1 MSREAQRPPDR
12 TATFQQIHRKN
23 AKGAYRSRGHLVRE
37 RGRRRSARTMSSAH
51 VTHGVRGDRTR
62 AKYSPN
68 TKIIDL
74 SPLAHTQPG
83 MYKLIRASEHLE
95 QTAQSVPPAIAAAIC
110 LHSTTVTLTLVQLPT
125 RDRSPTITAHRSTS
139 AVLYCTDIS
148 GVTEGF

>member
-1 MSREAQRPPDR
+1 M
-12 TATFQQIHRKN
+12 
-23 AKGAYRSRGHLVRE
+23 
-37 RGRRRSARTMSSAH
+37 
-51 VTHGVRGDRTR
+51 RGDRTR
-62 AKYSPN
+62 AEYSPN

-74 SPLAHTQPG
+74 SPLAHTHPG

-95 QTAQSVPPAIAAAIC
+95 QAAQSVPPAAAAAVC

-148 GVTEGF
+148 GVTEGFYGTSGPVCAILTSVQLQDGPTRIQRREPTPGQARELKLWADRLNGPTPATLRG